1 MYALLSVHDKTGIVE
16 LGRKLSDLNYKLL
29 STGGTARVLEDD
41 GLEVIQVGD
50 FTEAP
55 EALGGRVKTLHPKIH
70 AGILAQRSSETHKL
84 DMERYGYSGIGVVAV
99 NFYPFKQ
106 VSQKTSS
113 SFDEVIE
120 NIDIGGPTMVRAA
133 AKNFQDVVVL
143 VSPSDYLMVKPAL
156 SGDDEGLQ
164 QRQALAR
171 TAFKYVTKYDRAI
184 SFFLDHTKLKPKVKH
199 SSSVAI
205 DGTKQDGRQKHKPP
219 SQNLDKSS
227 LLALIQSDPASGYQ
241 FPIPIGKTRQE
252 DELRYGENPHQR
264 AFLYRDT
271 RGVGI
276 ANATQIQ
283 GGEMSYLNYLDAD
296 AAWGAVT
303 AFDEVRGAGCVIV
316 KHASP
321 CGMAVNASQTEA
333 FKAAFACDK
342 TSAYGGIIGFNYELT
357 TDTAMAMK
365 GLLLDVIVAPS
376 YETGALEILKRRKR
390 ARILTV
396 KKSSVNCAPQIRSI
410 SGGALIQELDNFKTL
425 ETKWQI
431 TSVSDYSKK
440 IHLTLANEDSHAHSI
455 DVRTLIQEPNSSQK
469 MDAKRQI
476 IPKFNQ
482 SDIGPELWDDLK
494 FAWLCCRYVKSN
506 AVVLVKGG
514 ATIGIGGGQP
524 NRVKCVEL
532 AVKQAGEQ
540 ARGAVM
546 ASDAFFPFADGVE
559 LAARA
564 GVKAVIHPGGS
575 IRDEEV
581 IEVANKYGMAM
592 VLTGERHFLH

>member
-1 MYALLSVHDKTGIVE
+1 MYALLSVHNKRGIVK
-16 LGRKLSDLNYKLL
+16 LGRELNALGYELL
-29 STGGTARVLEDD
+29 STGGTARKLLDS
-41 GLEVIQVGD
+41 GLKVTQVGD
-50 FTEAP
+50 FTGAP
-55 EALGGRVKTLHPKIH
+55 EILDGRVKTLHPKIH
-70 AGILAQRSSETHKL
+70 AGILGRRSLAKHRSE
-84 DMERYGYSGIGVVAV
+84 MELRGYDSIGVVAV
-99 NFYPFKQ
+99 NFYPFEQ
-106 VSQKTSS
+106 VAKDPSS
-113 SFDEVIE
+113 SFDAAIE

-133 AKNFQDVVVL
+133 AKNFQDVLVL
-143 VSPSDYLMVKPAL
+143 VSPYLYDKVETAL
-156 SGDDEGLQ
+156 NNDDAGLQ
-164 QRQALAR
+164 QRRDLAHR
-171 TAFKYVTKYDRAI
+171 AFKYVTRYDRAI
-184 SFFLDHTKLKPKVKH
+184 SSFLESVKTQPENEYKLSITVDNVKLNSKKP
-199 SSSVAI
+199 SPL
-205 DGTKQDGRQKHKPP
+205 G
-219 SQNLDKSS
+219 
-227 LLALIQSDPASGYQ
+227 LAQSGHQLS
-241 FPIPIGKTRQE
+241 IPIGKAKRD

-264 AFLYRDT
+264 AFLFRDT
-271 RGVGI
+271 SKSGI
-276 ANATQIQ
+276 AHATQIQ

-303 AFDEVRGAGCVIV
+303 AFDQVLGAGCVIV

-321 CGMAVNASQTEA
+321 CGMAVKASQTDA

-376 YETGALEILKRRKR
+376 YEEGALEVLKRRKR
-390 ARILTV
+390 TRILTV
-396 KKSSVNCAPQIRSI
+396 KKSSVNHAPQIRSI

-425 ETKWQI
+425 EAKWQI
-431 TSVSDYSKK
+431 ASVSDYSKN
-440 IHLTLANEDSHAHSI
+440 IHLTLANKNSYAHSI
-455 DVRTLIQEPNSSQK
+455 DVRTLTQESNSSQK
-469 MDAKRQI
+469 
-476 IPKFNQ
+476 
-482 SDIGPELWDDLK
+482 PEMWNDLK

-532 AVKQAGEQ
+532 AVKQAGDQ
-540 ARGAVM
+540 AQGAVM

-581 IEVANKYGMAM
+581 VETADKYGMEM
-592 VLTGERHFLH
+592 ILTGERHFLH